1 MRVLGPISCL
11 PVNWCNIAIAQ
22 VCAFLSPIWRTN
34 GANLR
39 ERLFTTVTTN
49 VPGPEVQCHWRTGKR
64 RLNVQA
70 LQLREVHAPQ
80 HGLKTRF

>member
-1 MRVLGPISCL
+1 LVDIFYPSAGPVFSKEGVFQQ
-11 PVNWCNIAIAQ
+11 P
-22 VCAFLSPIWRTN
+22 
-34 GANLR
+34 
-39 ERLFTTVTTN
+39 RLITTVTTN
-49 VPGPEVQCHWRTGKR
+49 VLGPEVQCHWRTGKR